1 MAHNKPP
8 HNKLDDL
15 ETATETTCLID
26 RLRAALGSGPGAA
39 SERPDGPAGE
49 VARVMAVWGSLS
61 YGGKLEILEAASRAT
76 CLAIYAHVSAARNA
90 PLIVEV

>member
-15 ETATETTCLID
+15 ETSSESTCIAD

-39 SERPDGPAGE
+39 SDRPDSPSGTIE
-49 VARVMAVWGSLS
+49 RVMSVWGSLS
-61 YGGKLEILEAASRAT
+61 YGGKLEILEAADRAT
-76 CLAIYAHVSAARNA
+76 CAALYADLMATRGCV
-90 PLIVEV
+90 VEV